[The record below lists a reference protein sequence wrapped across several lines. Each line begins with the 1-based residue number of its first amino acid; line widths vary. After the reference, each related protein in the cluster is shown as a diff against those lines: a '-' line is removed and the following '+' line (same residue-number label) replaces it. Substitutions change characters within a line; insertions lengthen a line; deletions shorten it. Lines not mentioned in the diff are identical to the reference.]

1 MSKKT
6 PSNIIRVRKNK
17 RRPARQDIGMNGDDS
32 AKRMSTV
39 DQRAINHSVA
49 RFKRA
54 MDTTNAT
61 SETGLR
67 GLDLM
72 VNVNYYKEHGC
83 LPENCGMGM
92 KNPKVS

>member
-6 PSNIIRVRKNK
+6 PANVIRVRKNK
-17 RRPARQDIGMNGDDS
+17 RRPAGASRWAEFKAS
-32 AKRMSTV
+32 K
-39 DQRAINHSVA
+39 A

-61 SETGLR
+61 RESGLR

-72 VNVNYYKEHGC
+72 TNVNYYKENGC